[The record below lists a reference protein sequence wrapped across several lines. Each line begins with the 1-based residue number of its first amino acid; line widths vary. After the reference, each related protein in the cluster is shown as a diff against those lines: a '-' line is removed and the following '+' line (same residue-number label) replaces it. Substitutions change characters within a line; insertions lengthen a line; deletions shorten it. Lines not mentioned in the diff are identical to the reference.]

1 MRPSPLDLR
10 AISESMPA
18 NKTEEWIEIARARMA
33 AKGKAKPATKAGAV
47 RALWP
52 AIETALHNGQSLKS
66 VRDWLEDE
74 GVHLTYNQLT
84 SYAGRIRRKAAR
96 VEAALPQAGESAFT
110 PQVHDSDAQSKE
122 VGTQPSKPAFDKD
135 DPLANV
141 RLRERKRPTFEY
153 NPEFTEDE
161 LI

>member
-1 MRPSPLDLR
+1 
-10 AISESMPA
+10 MPA
-18 NKTEEWIEIARARMA
+18 NKSEEWIEMARARMA

-52 AIETALHNGQSLKS
+52 AIEAALHNGQSLKS
-66 VRDWLEDE
+66 VRDWLEEE

-84 SYAGRIRRKAAR
+84 SYAARIRRKAER
-96 VEAALPQAGESAFT
+96 MEAALPEAGESAFG
-110 PQVHDSDAQSKE
+110 PRIHASNVQSVKRVE
-122 VGTQPSKPAFDKD
+122 ATPSKATFAKD

-141 RLRERKRPTFEY
+141 RLRETKRPTFEY

>member
-1 MRPSPLDLR
+1 
-10 AISESMPA
+10 MPA
-18 NKTEEWIEIARARMA
+18 NRTEEWIEMARARMA

-52 AIETALHNGQSLKS
+52 AIEAAIRNGQTLKS

-74 GVHLTYNQLT
+74 GVQLSYNQLT
-84 SYAGRIRRKAAR
+84 SYAARIRRKAGR
-96 VEAALPQAGESAFT
+96 VEAALPQAGESAFA
-110 PQVHDSDAQSKE
+110 PPIQVGNAQSGKGVE
-122 VGTQPSKPAFDKD
+122 TKLSKPTFDKD

-141 RLRERKRPTFEY
+141 RLRETKRPTFEY
-153 NPEFTEDE
+153 NPEFKEDE

>member
-1 MRPSPLDLR
+1 MR
-10 AISESMPA
+10 A
-18 NKTEEWIEIARARMA
+18 NRTEDWIEIARARMA

-52 AIETALHNGQSLKS
+52 AIEAALQNGQTLKS

-74 GVHLTYNQLT
+74 GVHLSYNQLT
-84 SYAGRIRRKAAR
+84 SYAARMRRKAKR
-96 VEAALPQAGESAFT
+96 MEPALPQAGESAFA
-110 PQVHDSDAQSKE
+110 PQVHVSNAQSSKGIE
-122 VGTQPSKPAFDKD
+122 TKPSKPTFDKD

-141 RLRERKRPTFEY
+141 RSRETKRPTFEY